1 MLSYDANDKY
11 SQVSWEENCS
21 QIFEAHSAMVL
32 KMFSLKH
39 SLEPEVLSVQCL
51 GGKKTQINSN
61 ISAII

>member
-39 SLEPEVLSVQCL
+39 SLEPEFYQFSAW
-51 GGKKTQINSN
+51 GEKKTQINSN